1 MIRKE
6 SRAAIRLFLAVTA
19 TVLLVAS
26 CRSAGLGMPTILQ
39 LETRGLPPEIDVG
52 ALDRG
57 RAIAITECA
66 GCHRHYWPEER
77 RPNHWSRILR
87 NMGERASL
95 SSEEVEDLQL
105 YFSTVSVLAQR
116 EKTNP

>member
-6 SRAAIRLFLAVTA
+6 SRPAIRLFLAVTA

-26 CRSAGLGMPTILQ
+26 CRSAGLGMPTIRELA
-39 LETRGLPPEIDVG
+39 THGLPPEVDVT

-87 NMGERASL
+87 KMGERASL
-95 SSEEVEDLQL
+95 SGEEVEDLEL
-105 YFSTVSVLAQR
+105 YFSTVSVLARR
-116 EKTNP
+116 EETQP